1 MSGTLPVD
9 AADKQRA
16 WVSNAAAGDAR
27 EARGAMT
34 TPWPLLDRG
43 PDPRLTF
50 DTIVP
55 CRVNEFTLEI
65 ARVAANRERRHA
77 FNPCYI
83 YGEVGTG
90 KTHLLSAIA
99 NEAGPY
105 RARLVNTADLEVEFE
120 RAARESRRA
129 ELRAWLVSAD
139 ILLIDDIQLC
149 EHQEALQNE
158 VFAVINHII
167 RDGKVI
173 VISSDVSP
181 TRLRNV
187 QSRLLSRLGAG
198 VIVKLGVGDL
208 RERMAI
214 VRQLAGAPPLPEPV
228 VSYLAEQISDSVR
241 RLKAAVTQLVAH
253 TVHTG
258 IAPDLDLARAIVPMP
273 ADILSPALQPQSPAK
288 QGVAGAVQQPDRQAE
303 MAERF
308 KRMLRGAETPEE
320 QALAL
325 EIAMSEAIRA
335 LRVQGG
341 PPERLRQL
349 EAALAELREGNL
361 DRALQ
366 GFGL

>member
-1 MSGTLPVD
+1 MSPTLPPELP
-9 AADKQRA
+9 DKQR
-16 WVSNAAAGDAR
+16 NPAAGPDGRDAR
-27 EARGAMT
+27 EPQDGRSA
-34 TPWPLLDRG
+34 WPLLDNA
-43 PDPRLTF
+43 PNPRLTF

-65 ARVAANRERRHA
+65 ARVAASGSRGST

-99 NEAGPY
+99 NEAGPR

-120 RAARESRRA
+120 RAQREAQRS
-129 ELRAWLVSAD
+129 ELRQWLSSTD
-139 ILLIDDIQLC
+139 ILLFDDIQLC
-149 EHQEALQNE
+149 ENHAALQNE
-158 VFAVINHII
+158 VFALINHII
-167 RDGKVI
+167 RDGKII
-173 VISSDVSP
+173 VVSSDVSP
-181 TRLRNV
+181 TRLRHV

-198 VIVKLGVGDL
+198 VIVGLGVGDV

-214 VRQLAGAPPLPEPV
+214 VRRHAGEPPLPEPV

-253 TVHTG
+253 RAHTG
-258 IAPDLDLARAIVPMP
+258 IEADLDLARAIVPMP
-273 ADILSPALQPQSPAK
+273 EDIRSPAVQSLPPAK
-288 QGVAGAVQQPDRQAE
+288 GAPPRPDPHAE

-325 EIAMSEAIRA
+325 EIAMGEAIRT

-341 PPERLRQL
+341 NPDRLRQL
-349 EAALAELREGNL
+349 ESALFELREGNL

-366 GFGL
+366 GFNL